1 MRRIKAP
8 FEAFAALVLRP
19 MLAALMLLAALDTAQ
34 AAPRTIMVFGD
45 SLMAGLG
52 LPAGDGLVPRLEAA
66 LRADGLDVTLI
77 NASVS
82 GDTSADGLARL
93 DWALAERPDAVILE
107 LGANDMLRGLPVTDL
122 RANLSAL
129 LERCKAENL
138 PVFIAGIY
146 ANRSLGDDY
155 VAAFEATYAEL
166 AAQYGAPLYPFLL
179 DGVALDPA
187 LNQPDMLHPNADG
200 VGVIVSRLAPV
211 AAEWLR
217 GLK

>member
-1 MRRIKAP
+1 M
-8 FEAFAALVLRP
+8 
-19 MLAALMLLAALDTAQ
+19 
-34 AAPRTIMVFGD
+34 
-45 SLMAGLG
+45 
-52 LPAGDGLVPRLEAA
+52 
-66 LRADGLDVTLI
+66 
-77 NASVS
+77 
-82 GDTSADGLARL
+82 
-93 DWALAERPDAVILE
+93 
-107 LGANDMLRGLPVTDL
+107 
-122 RANLSAL
+122 
-129 LERCKAENL
+129 
-138 PVFIAGIY
+138 FIAGIY

>member
-1 MRRIKAP
+1 
-8 FEAFAALVLRP
+8 
-19 MLAALMLLAALDTAQ
+19 MLAALLLLAALGTVQ
-34 AAPRTIMVFGD
+34 AAPKTIMVFGD
-45 SLMAGLG
+45 SLMAGYG

-66 LRADGLDVTLI
+66 LRADGLDVTLV

-107 LGANDMLRGLPVTDL
+107 LGANDMLRGLPVADL
-122 RANLSAL
+122 RANLTAL
-129 LERCKAENL
+129 LERFRAENL
-138 PVFIAGIY
+138 PVFITGIY

-155 VAAFEATYAEL
+155 VAAFEATYTEL
-166 AAQYGAPLYPFLL
+166 AARYGAPLYPFLL

-187 LNQPDMLHPNADG
+187 LNQADMLHPNAEG
-200 VGVIVSRLAPV
+200 VAVIVSRLAPV